1 MKTQKTLKKVTD
13 RKILTSLPLL
23 RLEKEYLNAAKEK
36 DHSNAKK
43 IIKSFH
49 QNYFPNL
56 TVTGRRKL
64 GVIMGDNVATGINS
78 SINSGTIVGNNV
90 KIGPNTLVSG
100 TYESKSI
107 II

>member
-23 RLEKEYLNAAKEK
+23 RLEKDYLNAAKEK

-64 GVIMGDNVATGINS
+64 AKRLA
-78 SINSGTIVGNNV
+78 
-90 KIGPNTLVSG
+90 KITDILNKQEN
-100 TYESKSI
+100 YAY
-107 II
+107 

>member
-43 IIKSFH
+43 IIK
-49 QNYFPNL
+49 
-56 TVTGRRKL
+56 
-64 GVIMGDNVATGINS
+64 NVAKNVYLDS
-78 SINSGTIVGNNV
+78 NN
-90 KIGPNTLVSG
+90 KKLIG
-100 TYESKSI
+100 
-107 II
+107 